1 MLQKCAYLP
10 CALCSFLFASP
21 FSCAEP
27 RKDHLACRA
36 ANPPSLGS
44 GGSGSSGEGPPSRI
58 AACQPQHGGGG
69 APGPA
74 AGGGAGGRTSSSS
87 SSPGRPR
94 GPPAMGRKRCCV
106 GGGDGGGGGS
116 KMAAGCCGV
125 KKQKLS
131 SSPPSGSA
139 GPGAAAAG
147 AAAGGGGGG
156 GTHCGGGGGGG
167 GSSGGPGSLPPPA
180 GPRLFNG
187 LGGLA
192 GGSSGCA
199 LSQPPPPL
207 PPPSCAAAGGAGG
220 PLAAAAPPAAAP
232 GLASPAAAALL
243 SSPGAGPGGGG
254 GCRKMVV
261 SAEMCCFCFDV
272 LYCHLYGYQPPRSP
286 RFTNDPYP
294 LFVTWKIGRDK
305 RLRGCIGTFSAMNLH
320 SGLREYTLTS
330 ALKDSR
336 FPPMTRDELPR
347 LFCSVSLLTNF
358 EDVCDY
364 LDWEVGVHG
373 IRIEF
378 INEKGSKRTATYLPE
393 VAKEQGWDHIQTI
406 DSLLRKG
413 GYKAPITNDFR
424 KTIKLTRY
432 RSEKMTVSYTE
443 YLAHRQHHHFQ
454 NGIGHPLPPYNHY
467 S

>member
-1 MLQKCAYLP
+1 
-10 CALCSFLFASP
+10 
-21 FSCAEP
+21 
-27 RKDHLACRA
+27 
-36 ANPPSLGS
+36 
-44 GGSGSSGEGPPSRI
+44 
-58 AACQPQHGGGG
+58 
-69 APGPA
+69 
-74 AGGGAGGRTSSSS
+74 
-87 SSPGRPR
+87 
-94 GPPAMGRKRCCV
+94 MGRKRCV
-106 GGGDGGGGGS
+106 GADCS

-131 SSPPSGSA
+131 GSPGSGGTGHCGSELGIGSSA
-139 GPGAAAAG
+139 TVAAAANVSRANG
-147 AAAGGGGGG
+147 LGDPGVTGTNALSPAPAGYN
-156 GTHCGGGGGGG
+156 T
-167 GSSGGPGSLPPPA
+167 SGLSPNLSPGPGS
-180 GPRLFNG
+180 GS
-187 LGGLA
+187 GG
-192 GGSSGCA
+192 
-199 LSQPPPPL
+199 
-207 PPPSCAAAGGAGG
+207 
-220 PLAAAAPPAAAP
+220 
-232 GLASPAAAALL
+232 
-243 SSPGAGPGGGG
+243 
-254 GCRKMVV
+254 RKMVV

-272 LYCHLYGYQPPRSP
+272 LYCHLYGYQPPRTP

-358 EDVCDY
+358 EDVGDY

-378 INEKGSKRTATYLPE
+378 FNEKGSKRTATYLPE

-432 RSEKMTVSYTE
+432 RSEKMTMGYAE
-443 YLAHRQHHHFQ
+443 YIAHRQHHHYQ

>member
-1 MLQKCAYLP
+1 
-10 CALCSFLFASP
+10 
-21 FSCAEP
+21 
-27 RKDHLACRA
+27 
-36 ANPPSLGS
+36 
-44 GGSGSSGEGPPSRI
+44 
-58 AACQPQHGGGG
+58 
-69 APGPA
+69 
-74 AGGGAGGRTSSSS
+74 
-87 SSPGRPR
+87 
-94 GPPAMGRKRCCV
+94 
-106 GGGDGGGGGS
+106 
-116 KMAAGCCGV
+116 
-125 KKQKLS
+125 
-131 SSPPSGSA
+131 
-139 GPGAAAAG
+139 
-147 AAAGGGGGG
+147 
-156 GTHCGGGGGGG
+156 
-167 GSSGGPGSLPPPA
+167 
-180 GPRLFNG
+180 
-187 LGGLA
+187 
-192 GGSSGCA
+192 
-199 LSQPPPPL
+199 
-207 PPPSCAAAGGAGG
+207 
-220 PLAAAAPPAAAP
+220 
-232 GLASPAAAALL
+232 
-243 SSPGAGPGGGG
+243 
-254 GCRKMVV
+254 MVV

-432 RSEKMTVSYTE
+432 RSEKMTMSYTE

>member
-1 MLQKCAYLP
+1 
-10 CALCSFLFASP
+10 
-21 FSCAEP
+21 
-27 RKDHLACRA
+27 
-36 ANPPSLGS
+36 
-44 GGSGSSGEGPPSRI
+44 
-58 AACQPQHGGGG
+58 
-69 APGPA
+69 
-74 AGGGAGGRTSSSS
+74 
-87 SSPGRPR
+87 
-94 GPPAMGRKRCCV
+94 MGRKR
-106 GGGDGGGGGS
+106 GFAEAPADS

-131 SSPPSGSA
+131 SCSSSS
-139 GPGAAAAG
+139 
-147 AAAGGGGGG
+147 
-156 GTHCGGGGGGG
+156 TSSNNSNENHCKEV
-167 GSSGGPGSLPPPA
+167 SRS
-180 GPRLFNG
+180 NG
-187 LGGLA
+187 F
-192 GGSSGCA
+192 SGC
-199 LSQPPPPL
+199 
-207 PPPSCAAAGGAGG
+207 
-220 PLAAAAPPAAAP
+220 
-232 GLASPAAAALL
+232 
-243 SSPGAGPGGGG
+243 PGG
-254 GCRKMVV
+254 RSMVV
-261 SAEMCCFCFDV
+261 NSEMCCFCFDV

-336 FPPMTRDELPR
+336 FPPMTREELPR

-358 EDVCDY
+358 EDVGDY

-413 GYKAPITNDFR
+413 GYKAPISNDFR

-432 RSEKMTVSYTE
+432 HSEKMTLSYSE
-443 YLAHRQHHHFQ
+443 YLAHRQHHHYQ
-454 NGIGHPLPPYNHY
+454 NGIAHPLPPYNHY

>member
-1 MLQKCAYLP
+1 
-10 CALCSFLFASP
+10 
-21 FSCAEP
+21 
-27 RKDHLACRA
+27 
-36 ANPPSLGS
+36 
-44 GGSGSSGEGPPSRI
+44 
-58 AACQPQHGGGG
+58 
-69 APGPA
+69 
-74 AGGGAGGRTSSSS
+74 
-87 SSPGRPR
+87 
-94 GPPAMGRKRCCV
+94 MGRKRCV
-106 GGGDGGGGGS
+106 GGDGS

-139 GPGAAAAG
+139 GPG
-147 AAAGGGGGG
+147 
-156 GTHCGGGGGGG
+156 GGGG
-167 GSSGGPGSLPPPA
+167 GSHCGGAAAAAAGGEPGALPPPG
-180 GPRLFNG
+180 GPRLNG

-192 GGSSGCA
+192 GGAAGCA
-199 LSQPPPPL
+199 LSPPL
-207 PPPSCAAAGGAGG
+207 PPSCGGG
-220 PLAAAAPPAAAP
+220 PAGLSPPAA
-232 GLASPAAAALL
+232 SLL
-243 SSPGAGPGGGG
+243 SSPGAGSGGP

-286 RFTNDPYP
+286 RFTNDPY
-294 LFVTWKIGRDK
+294 
-305 RLRGCIGTFSAMNLH
+305 
-320 SGLREYTLTS
+320 

-364 LDWEVGVHG
+364 MDWEVGVHG

-413 GYKAPITNDFR
+413 GYKAPITNEFR

-432 RSEKMTVSYTE
+432 RSEKMTMSYTE

>member
-1 MLQKCAYLP
+1 
-10 CALCSFLFASP
+10 
-21 FSCAEP
+21 
-27 RKDHLACRA
+27 
-36 ANPPSLGS
+36 
-44 GGSGSSGEGPPSRI
+44 
-58 AACQPQHGGGG
+58 
-69 APGPA
+69 
-74 AGGGAGGRTSSSS
+74 
-87 SSPGRPR
+87 
-94 GPPAMGRKRCCV
+94 
-106 GGGDGGGGGS
+106 
-116 KMAAGCCGV
+116 MAAGCCGV

-131 SSPPSGSA
+131 SSPPSGS
-139 GPGAAAAG
+139 
-147 AAAGGGGGG
+147 GGGGGASSSSHCSGESQCRAGELGLG
-156 GTHCGGGGGGG
+156 G
-167 GSSGGPGSLPPPA
+167 A
-180 GPRLFNG
+180 GTRLNG

-192 GGSSGCA
+192 GGGSGSGCT
-199 LSQPPPPL
+199 LSPPQGCGGGGGGISL
-207 PPPSCAAAGGAGG
+207 SPPPSCGVGT
-220 PLAAAAPPAAAP
+220 LLSLPAAATSP
-232 GLASPAAAALL
+232 SPSLPSTASS
-243 SSPGAGPGGGG
+243 SSPSS
-254 GCRKMVV
+254 RKMVV

-272 LYCHLYGYQPPRSP
+272 LYCHLYGYQQPRTP
-286 RFTNDPYP
+286 RFTNEPYP

-413 GYKAPITNDFR
+413 GYKAPITNEFR

-432 RSEKMTVSYTE
+432 RSEKMTLSYAE

>member
-1 MLQKCAYLP
+1 
-10 CALCSFLFASP
+10 
-21 FSCAEP
+21 
-27 RKDHLACRA
+27 
-36 ANPPSLGS
+36 
-44 GGSGSSGEGPPSRI
+44 
-58 AACQPQHGGGG
+58 
-69 APGPA
+69 
-74 AGGGAGGRTSSSS
+74 
-87 SSPGRPR
+87 
-94 GPPAMGRKRCCV
+94 MGRKRCV
-106 GGGDGGGGGS
+106 GADCS

-131 SSPPSGSA
+131 GSPG
-139 GPGAAAAG
+139 
-147 AAAGGGGGG
+147 
-156 GTHCGGGGGGG
+156 
-167 GSSGGPGSLPPPA
+167 SGGPGGVGA
-180 GPRLFNG
+180 GSGVAGTGHCGSELGIGSSATVAAAANVSRANG
-187 LGGLA
+187 LGGP
-192 GGSSGCA
+192 GGNVSGSSSSSGSSGTNA
-199 LSQPPPPL
+199 LSPAP
-207 PPPSCAAAGGAGG
+207 AGYTSS
-220 PLAAAAPPAAAP
+220 
-232 GLASPAAAALL
+232 GLSPNL
-243 SSPGAGPGGGG
+243 SPGPGSGSGG
-254 GCRKMVV
+254 RKMVV

-272 LYCHLYGYQPPRSP
+272 LYCHLYGYQPPRTP
-286 RFTNDPYP
+286 RFTNDPYKRLLRDTRP

-358 EDVCDY
+358 EDVGDY

-378 INEKGSKRTATYLPE
+378 FNEKGSKRTATYLPE

-424 KTIKLTRY
+424 KTIKY
-432 RSEKMTVSYTE
+432 RSEKMTMGYAE
-443 YLAHRQHHHFQ
+443 YIAHRQHHHYQ